1 MFYMT
6 IQTVIKNQGLI
17 KAFKRYQKRYLTMN
31 KKPNIAKLLPEV
43 LFRTI
48 KLEND
53 PITRKQ
59 AKALFK

>member
-1 MFYMT
+1 MT
-6 IQTVIKNQGLI
+6 KQTVIKNQGLLR
-17 KAFKRYQKRYLTMN
+17 AFKKYQERYLAMD
-31 KKPNIAKLLPEV
+31 KKPNIAKFLPEV

-48 KLEND
+48 KLEDD